1 MTHKSNEEINSFAPS
16 DSFFAVVGKVAEEAM
31 LMECELWERDA
42 GELQVPEI
50 TEVQILAL
58 ARKYEKK
65 QLNKKRDQFITRYAK
80 IAAVIVLLVVASFSV
95 LLANADALRGESFD
109 FIFQNSDAYIK
120 IIPVEMAMAD
130 AEAEKNLPADWEVV
144 YYPDYLPEGYRFEE
158 AEAAGSAKT
167 IAFQNEAFDI
177 LLLTQEPSDGAEI
190 LIDKD
195 GVENGETSIQGN
207 PAFWTAKNGETTLM
221 WNQYGFLFMLYGP
234 VALEEMVRIAEHLL
248 YIN

>member
-195 GVENGETSIQGN
+195 GVENGETSI
-207 PAFWTAKNGETTLM
+207 
-221 WNQYGFLFMLYGP
+221 
-234 VALEEMVRIAEHLL
+234 
-248 YIN
+248 